1 MSQTERVAHH
11 AKVKQWFMTPQKCKA
26 AIEAEQNKHPGKC
39 IYHLSKSHP
48 TISCSIKKECDKLLA
63 EQKASASVSNSTSGQ
78 LHNIKEDSSVQDE
91 IADDTA
97 DLVSDE
103 PEPNDTNEAN
113 LFYFAR
119 LKNHYLCLAKNIES
133 TPSRHDMRYPT
144 IANSGANFHMFK
156 EAEFFE
162 FIIPATGSVTL
173 GDGTKKI
180 PIKGIGTIRCNIGS
194 NTLVLENVRYVPSLA
209 ESVYSLLIHI
219 KQKHYSLHSSYD
231 SGLHL
236 VFPHLQAKALGGKDD
251 IYIQATPHADNSPDL
266 TYLNLPEDQC
276 FGSLSACCRNISSF
290 DIELSKSPNILQS
303 LCQYY
308 TVIKTKRQLNLNVP
322 AGYRSASDLQKQFRS
337 FTPPRKARSGDHGTS
352 SQANSSILSS
362 SSLVESVADVSHLAT
377 DQTSP
382 ANVPILRCVD
392 KLSSTLP
399 SRITLTEDLIHASV
413 GFRRINLSSLY

>member
-1 MSQTERVAHH
+1 L
-11 AKVKQWFMTPQKCKA
+11 A
-26 AIEAEQNKHPGKC
+26 A
-39 IYHLSKSHP
+39 
-48 TISCSIKKECDKLLA
+48 SI
-63 EQKASASVSNSTSGQ
+63 
-78 LHNIKEDSSVQDE
+78 
-91 IADDTA
+91 
-97 DLVSDE
+97 
-103 PEPNDTNEAN
+103 
-113 LFYFAR
+113 
-119 LKNHYLCLAKNIES
+119 
-133 TPSRHDMRYPT
+133 
-144 IANSGANFHMFK
+144 
-156 EAEFFE
+156 
-162 FIIPATGSVTL
+162 
-173 GDGTKKI
+173 
-180 PIKGIGTIRCNIGS
+180 
-194 NTLVLENVRYVPSLA
+194 
-209 ESVYSLLIHI
+209 YSLLIHI
-219 KQKHYSLHSSYD
+219 KQKDHSLHSSYD

-236 VFPHLQAKALGGKDD
+236 VFPHFQAEALVGKDD

-392 KLSSTLP
+392 KPSSSLP

-413 GFRRINLSSLY
+413 GFRRIDSLKQHLSSLY